1 MPVVFK
7 MKPLDKDIAI
17 RLTGTPAQ
25 RSARFA
31 AFARSKLSEAEAVN
45 KSVLGHVP
53 PHKTFVDGTEGAT
66 EDRVKPDGGVVM
78 YEFELV
84 SDTLVW
90 IGDQLREHSPVGSG
104 PDKHA
109 GLYKDSHILYA
120 DGSEV
125 PEGADVPQAGEYV
138 FISAL
143 PYSRKLEH
151 GSSPQ
156 APDGV
161 YQAVASLAKSRF
173 GNVASI
179 EFNYRAPIDGVLH
192 GYVSPGGRHGRRGN
206 TGPNVAHARHI
217 NDNRVPCIVVRAR

>member
-1 MPVVFK
+1 MSLVIK
-7 MKPLDKDIAI
+7 MKPLDKDLFI
-17 RLTGTPAQ
+17 RLTGTPAE

-31 AFARSKLSEAEAVN
+31 AFALTKLSEADAVN

-53 PHKTFVDGTEGAT
+53 PHKTYVDGVEGVT

-78 YEFELV
+78 YEFELI
-84 SDTLVW
+84 SDTLIW
-90 IGDQLREHSPVGSG
+90 IGDQLREHSPIGRG
-104 PDKHA
+104 QDKHPA
-109 GLYKDSHILYA
+109 LYESSHTLWA

-125 PEGADVPQAGEYV
+125 LPGADVPQASEYV
-138 FISAL
+138 FLSAL

-173 GNVASI
+173 SNIGYI
-179 EFNYRAPIDGVLH
+179 EFNYRAPVDGALH
-192 GYVSPGGRHGRRGN
+192 GYESPGGRHGRRVN
-206 TGPNVAHARHI
+206 TGPNAARAHRI
-217 NDNRVPCIVVRAR
+217 NDNRVPCIIVRAR